1 MTILERMR
9 EENSTIFEL
18 ELTDKYYLFIEGL
31 TEFSEATDNVDEVKN
46 VLVELHEQDKEF
58 DKEFETSEYIET
70 LDHFAYIT
78 IDTDLND
85 LTLDKVKK
93 HISYILD

>member
-18 ELTDKYYLFIEGL
+18 ELTDRYYLFIEGL
-31 TEFSEATDNVDEVKN
+31 TEFNEATDNVEEVKN

-58 DKEFETSEYIET
+58 KTSEYIET
-70 LDHFAYIT
+70 LDHLAYIT

>member
-58 DKEFETSEYIET
+58 ETNEYIET
-70 LDHFAYIT
+70 LDHLCYIT